1 MTLDFVESPK
11 PELASQMIRTALGQQ
26 RLLIVIG
33 RCVVQY
39 KGRASSSLEPGERLL
54 VIKRDGAMLVHRPT
68 GYRPVNWQPS
78 GCRFE
83 VSFEKNLLRIR
94 AVRQAP
100 SETITA
106 TFDQVN
112 LVAAVAL
119 KDAGVFSLDASEE
132 DMQKA
137 IIARPE
143 IVEPGL
149 RIIEYEKRI
158 EPGFV
163 DLYAIDRT
171 GRLVI
176 IEIKRKAAGREAAFQ
191 LAKYLKAMPETPE
204 KTIRPMLVA
213 PSLSKG
219 TQRLILTLGIE
230 FRRLDPKRCAKI
242 LEDVKRGR
250 EDMLTK
256 WI

>member
-1 MTLDFVESPK
+1 M
-11 PELASQMIRTALGQQ
+11 
-26 RLLIVIG
+26 LI
-33 RCVVQY
+33 
-39 KGRASSSLEPGERLL
+39 
-54 VIKRDGAMLVHRPT
+54 HRPT

-83 VSFEKNLLRIR
+83 VSSEKNLLRIR

-119 KDAGVFSLDASEE
+119 KDAGVFSLDASEQ

-143 IVEPGL
+143 ILEPGL
-149 RIIEYEKRI
+149 RVIEYEKRV

-163 DLYAIDRT
+163 DLYAIDHT

-176 IEIKRKAAGREAAFQ
+176 IEIKRKAAGREAALQ
-191 LAKYLKAMPETPE
+191 LARYLKAIPRTSE
-204 KTIRPMLVA
+204 KAIRPILVA

-219 TQRLILTLGIE
+219 TQRLIQTLGIE

-242 LEDVKRGR
+242 LGDVKRGYG
-250 EDMLTK
+250 DMLTK

>member
-1 MTLDFVESPK
+1 LTLDFVESPK
-11 PELASQMIRTALGQQ
+11 PEFASQMIRTALEQQ

-33 RCVVQY
+33 RCSVQY

-54 VIKRDGAMLVHRPT
+54 VIKRDGAMLIHRPT

-100 SETITA
+100 SETITT

-119 KDAGVFSLDASEE
+119 KDAGVFSLDASEQ

-149 RIIEYEKRI
+149 RVIEYEKRV

-163 DLYAIDRT
+163 DLYAIDCT

-191 LAKYLKAMPETPE
+191 LAKYLKAMPETP
-204 KTIRPMLVA
+204 TIRPILVA

-230 FRRLDPKRCAKI
+230 FRRLDPKLCAKI
-242 LEDVKRGR
+242 LEDVKRGHG
-250 EDMLTK
+250 DILTK